1 MNITFSSVQELKLKM
16 KRNMNTSVNK
26 IENTVRHFAN
36 KMNIK
41 LANVEVKFVPSYEY
55 EVYKNETDETN
66 NTYSVSIALSNPST
80 LSNKKAKNFIA
91 QLEGMFYT
99 NKKCRRNNEV
109 VFIYFD
115 NYDVED

>member
-1 MNITFSSVQELKLKM
+1 MIKM
-16 KRNMNTSVNK
+16 ERNMNTSTNK
-26 IENTVRHFAN
+26 IKNTVRHFAN
-36 KMNIK
+36 KMGIK
-41 LANVEVKFVPSYEY
+41 LTEVEVGFVPSYEY
-55 EVYKNETDETN
+55 EVYDNETNETD

-80 LSNKKAKNFIA
+80 LSNKKAKKFIA

>member
-1 MNITFSSVQELKLKM
+1 MIKM
-16 KRNMNTSVNK
+16 ERNMNTSVNK
-26 IENTVRHFAN
+26 IKNTVRHFAN
-36 KMNIK
+36 KMGIK
-41 LANVEVKFVPSYEY
+41 LTEVEVGFVPSYEY
-55 EVYKNETDETN
+55 EVYKNETDETD
-66 NTYSVSIALSNPST
+66 NTYSVSITLSNPSA

-91 QLEGMFYT
+91 QLEGMFHT

>member
-1 MNITFSSVQELKLKM
+1 M

-55 EVYKNETDETN
+55 EVYENETDETD
-66 NTYSVSIALSNPST
+66 NTYSVLVTVANPQT
-80 LSNKKAKNFIA
+80 LSNNRAKKFIA
-91 QLEGMFYT
+91 QFEGMFYA

-115 NYDVED
+115 NFDVED

>member
-1 MNITFSSVQELKLKM
+1 MIIIKM
-16 KRNMNTSVNK
+16 ERNMGTSANK

-36 KMNIK
+36 KMGIK
-41 LANVEVKFVPSYEY
+41 LTEVEVGFVPSYEY
-55 EVYKNETDETN
+55 EVYGNETDETD
-66 NTYSVSIALSNPST
+66 NTYSVLVTVANPNT
-80 LSNKKAKNFIA
+80 LSNKKAKKFIA

>member
-1 MNITFSSVQELKLKM
+1 MIKM
-16 KRNMNTSVNK
+16 ERNMNTSVNK

-36 KMNIK
+36 KMGIK
-41 LANVEVKFVPSYEY
+41 LTEVEVGFVPSYEY
-55 EVYKNETDETN
+55 EVCENATDETD
-66 NTYSVSIALSNPST
+66 NTYSVLVTVANPQT
-80 LSNKKAKNFIA
+80 LSNNRAKKFIA

-99 NKKCRRNNEV
+99 NKKYRRNNEV

>member
-1 MNITFSSVQELKLKM
+1 MIIIKM
-16 KRNMNTSVNK
+16 ERNMDTLENK

-36 KMNIK
+36 KMGIK
-41 LANVEVKFVPSYEY
+41 LTEVEVGFVPSYEY
-55 EVYKNETDETN
+55 EVCDNATDETD
-66 NTYSVSIALSNPST
+66 NTYSVLVTVANPNT
-80 LSNKKAKNFIA
+80 LSNKKAKKFIA

-99 NKKCRRNNEV
+99 NKKCRRNHEV

>member
-1 MNITFSSVQELKLKM
+1 MIKM
-16 KRNMNTSVNK
+16 ERNMNTSANK

-36 KMNIK
+36 KMGIK
-41 LANVEVKFVPSYEY
+41 LTEVEVEFVPSYEY
-55 EVYKNETDETN
+55 EVCENETDETD
-66 NTYSVSIALSNPST
+66 NTYSVLVTVANPHT
-80 LSNKKAKNFIA
+80 FSNKKAKKFIA

-99 NKKCRRNNEV
+99 NKKCRINHEV